1 MLTKQAKILDCS
13 QIQLVLSYL
22 DKTRYPLRNKVIFML
37 SFHGLRACEIADL
50 AIASIL
56 NSDGTV
62 SESISVLNSAS
73 KGKTSGRIVYI
84 NQQLKSLLEEYLKV
98 FGSTLG
104 VYLINTERSNKY
116 SANAI
121 AVFFK
126 LLYKKLGIIGASSHS
141 GRRSFITSCARKIS
155 SVGGSLRDV
164 QQLAGHS
171 SLSMTQRYIEQDS
184 EAQKLVVEK
193 MYS

>member
-1 MLTKQAKILDCS
+1 MLTKQAKILNLE
-13 QIQLVLSYL
+13 QIKLVLNYL
-22 DKTRYPLRNKVIFML
+22 ESTRYPLKYKIIVLL
-37 SFHGLRACEIADL
+37 SFHGLRACEIANL
-50 AIASIL
+50 SVSSIL
-56 NSDGTV
+56 DSTGLVSD
-62 SESISVLNSAS
+62 SILVLNSAS
-73 KGKTSGRIVYI
+73 KGKNGGRIVYI
-84 NQQLKSLLEEYLKV
+84 NQQLKSLLEDYLKQYD
-98 FGSTLG
+98 STLQT
-104 VYLINTERSNKY
+104 YLINTERSSKY

-141 GRRSFITSCARKIS
+141 GRRSFITSCAKKIS